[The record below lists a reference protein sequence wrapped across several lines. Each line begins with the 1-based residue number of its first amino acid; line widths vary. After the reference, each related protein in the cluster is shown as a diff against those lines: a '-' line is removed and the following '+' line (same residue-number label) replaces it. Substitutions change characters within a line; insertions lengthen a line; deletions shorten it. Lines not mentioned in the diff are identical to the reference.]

1 MGLLLGPYFRLAVY
15 AVLVVIGFGIGWK
28 VNGWRHDAA
37 DLAQMEADQAA
48 IQVAAEQAR
57 KVAELRQARTDI
69 AAQLEIERD
78 RKAETVVKE
87 VIRDVIRYVQ
97 TPAASDCG
105 IDSVGV
111 CIINASAGLPCLP
124 EAAGTPDATAGTVVA
139 SVTDNYATC
148 TRNSNQLS
156 ALQDWARAQQ

>member
-1 MGLLLGPYFRLAVY
+1 MLLIPYFKLATYALAVI
-15 AVLVVIGFGIGWK
+15 VGFGMGWK

-37 DLAQMEADQAA
+37 DLAQMEADQRA
-48 IQVAAEQAR
+48 IQAAVEQAK
-57 KVAELRQARTDI
+57 KVQSLREANTEA

-78 RKAETVVKE
+78 RQAETVVKE

-105 IDSVGV
+105 IDAVGV
-111 CIINASAGLPCLP
+111 RIINASAGVPALP
-124 EAAGTPDATAGTVVA
+124 EGTATPDATAGAVVA

-148 TRNSNQLS
+148 TKHSNQLR
-156 ALQDWARAQQ
+156 ALQDWIKAQ